1 MALSIDWATGVIS
14 VPKADLTLVTGTL
27 YKLDT
32 QAFRLELK
40 ALESSVYGIVNLRNQ
55 RHSTEVTVG
64 GITYARAIQ
73 IQAPYSVEF
82 EDGQYSVRLEGSNN
96 NIWDIE
102 AGILVQNQ
110 VQVIPTNA
118 AGLIVVTSGSGLT
131 PAEQAELTAI
141 KERTDNLP
149 DNPSAVGDIP
159 TDTENADAVWNKVL
173 P

>member
-1 MALSIDWATGVIS
+1 MALSINWATGVIT

-27 YKLDT
+27 YTLDT

-40 ALESSVYGIVNLRNQ
+40 ALEASEFGIVNLKSQ

-64 GITYARAIQ
+64 GVTYARAIE
-73 IQAPYSVEF
+73 ILVPYSIEF

-96 NIWDIE
+96 NFWDIE

-118 AGLIVVTSGSGLT
+118 AGLITT
-131 PAEQAELTAI
+131 
-141 KERTDNLP
+141 N
-149 DNPSAVGDIP
+149 DIYDVKRI
-159 TDTENADAVWNKVL
+159 TMNKVTRSGDTITIYEDDGITIWKQFDL
-173 P
+173 ASGGRVEV